1 MMSVH
6 SKERY
11 MSHGPSTLPWA
22 SPVLHADTRLRDE
35 GPGPGWTGWLTVV
48 AVLAGLASLLIFGIP
63 N

>member
-1 MMSVH
+1 
-6 SKERY
+6 

-35 GPGPGWTGWLTVV
+35 GPGPGWMGWLTVV